1 MSLDALAVSGGPVVL
16 GEVGHVGD
24 ILLMLCRVH
33 FCWDVSV
40 LAVDNNDVV

>member
-1 MSLDALAVSGGPVVL
+1 MNLDALAVSGGPVVL

-24 ILLMLCRVH
+24 ILLVLGGVH
-33 FCWDVSV
+33 LCWDVSV